1 VSEFVC
7 ARESL
12 CVGGLGVGV
21 CVCVCVCVCVSPF
34 ESNKMVCGVHV
45 CVREC
50 VRESECVCA
59 T

>member
-12 CVGGLGVGV
+12 CVWGFECRCV
-21 CVCVCVCVCVSPF
+21 CVCVCVCVCECAPIHPF
-34 ESNKMVCGVHV
+34 ESNEKVCGVHV

-50 VRESECVCA
+50 VRES
-59 T
+59 